1 MAIIGIVAID
11 RNYAIGRAGAI
22 PWHYSSDLKFFK
34 AQTMGHACVMGYR
47 TWESIGRPLPGR
59 LNIVLSRTRKPETV
73 QGVIHLDSAGEVL
86 SLKEFLNCDLY
97 IIGGAQVYAAF
108 ADVIDQWVVTRV
120 PLAVDGADTFMP
132 GSFLE
137 GYKVMGSK
145 ELEEGLVVEFYERDP
160 VG

>member
-34 AQTMGHACVMGYR
+34 AQTMGHACEMGYR

-73 QGVIHLDSAGEVL
+73 QGVIHLASAGEVL
-86 SLKEFLNCDLY
+86 SLNGFLNCDLY

-120 PLAVDGADTFMP
+120 PLAVEGADTFMP
-132 GSFLE
+132 ESFLE
-137 GYKVMGSK
+137 GYKLMGRK
-145 ELEEGLVVEFYERDP
+145 ELEEGLVVEFYERNP